1 MMKSAPCKREG
12 RSTVVSFGE
21 RLKKE
26 REKRG
31 MTLEEVSA
39 ATKIGV
45 RSLKALE
52 QEKFDLLPGGIFNK
66 GFVRAYAKH
75 LGLDDEVVVADYL
88 EAAGESSPAP
98 TIADPTEAQ
107 NAQELRNL
115 GSSQP
120 LPWGS
125 MAALVVVG
133 TLLFAAWHYYSHR
146 KTAQDMGASESGV
159 ISPSASPAPSPGPT
173 VVGPTTSKAASG
185 TVGDF
190 GQASSSQLSS
200 IVPQPNSS
208 SPLSTSGSFELSL
221 HATDEVWLSTTVDTQ
236 QPSEAILSRGQSKTL
251 QASDKVVIRIGNP
264 VALQVSINGKRIP
277 IRGAE
282 GQPETLTFTAVGL
295 QYAGGPPPQ
304 PN

>member
-1 MMKSAPCKREG
+1 M
-12 RSTVVSFGE
+12 VSFGE

-31 MTLEEVSA
+31 LTLEEVSA

-45 RSLKALE
+45 RSLRALE

-107 NAQELRNL
+107 NAQELRDL
-115 GSSQP
+115 GSPQP
-120 LPWGS
+120 LPWVT
-125 MAALVVVG
+125 MAAIVVVG
-133 TLLFAAWHYYSHR
+133 TLLLAAWHYYSQR
-146 KTAQDMGASESGV
+146 KGSQGIAVQDSAVS
-159 ISPSASPAPSPGPT
+159 SPSASSSSSASSEAPSAGAQSSLPATASPSRRASPMTANSTPATST
-173 VVGPTTSKAASG
+173 VS
-185 TVGDF
+185 
-190 GQASSSQLSS
+190 ASS
-200 IVPQPNSS
+200 
-208 SPLSTSGSFELSL
+208 SFELSL
-221 HATDEVWLSTTVDTQ
+221 RAVDEVWLSMTVDAQ
-236 QPSEAILSRGQSKTL
+236 QPSEATLSRGQSMTL
-251 QASDKVVIRIGNP
+251 QASDKVVIRVGNP

-277 IRGAE
+277 IRGVE
-282 GQPETLTFTAVGL
+282 GQPETLTFTAAGL
-295 QYAGGPPPQ
+295 QYDGGPPPK

>member
-1 MMKSAPCKREG
+1 MMNSAPCKRED
-12 RSTVVSFGE
+12 RNTVVSFGE

-31 MTLEEVSA
+31 LTLEEVSA

-45 RSLKALE
+45 RSLRALE

-107 NAQELRNL
+107 NAQELRDL

-120 LPWGS
+120 LPWVT
-125 MAALVVVG
+125 MAAIVVVG
-133 TLLFAAWHYYSHR
+133 TLLLAVWHYYSQR
-146 KTAQDMGASESGV
+146 KGSQGIAVQDSAVS
-159 ISPSASPAPSPGPT
+159 SP
-173 VVGPTTSKAASG
+173 
-185 TVGDF
+185 
-190 GQASSSQLSS
+190 ASSSASS
-200 IVPQPNSS
+200 SGSASSEAPSAGAQSS
-208 SPLSTSGSFELSL
+208 SPATASPSPRASPITANSTPATSTVSASSSFELSL
-221 HATDEVWLSTTVDTQ
+221 RAVDEVWLSMTVDAQ

-251 QASDKVVIRIGNP
+251 QASDKVVIRVGNP

-277 IRGAE
+277 IRGVE
-282 GQPETLTFTAVGL
+282 GQPETLTFTAAGL
-295 QYAGGPPPQ
+295 QYDGGPPPK
-304 PN
+304 PD

>member
-1 MMKSAPCKREG
+1 M
-12 RSTVVSFGE
+12 VSFGE

-52 QEKFDLLPGGIFNK
+52 QEKFDLLPGGIFNR

-75 LGLDDEVVVADYL
+75 LGLDDEVVVADYM
-88 EAAGESSPAP
+88 EAAGESTPAP
-98 TIADPTEAQ
+98 TLADPTEA
-107 NAQELRNL
+107 NANEQARLQD
-115 GSSQP
+115 SSPP

-125 MAALVVVG
+125 MTVVVVVG

-146 KTAQDMGASESGV
+146 KPAEITNVSESSTTAPEGS
-159 ISPSASPAPSPGPT
+159 SPSASPGTAPSDTPSANTQASAPASM
-173 VVGPTTSKAASG
+173 PPSTSADSSHAASAP
-185 TVGDF
+185 
-190 GQASSSQLSS
+190 ASSA
-200 IVPQPNSS
+200 
-208 SPLSTSGSFELSL
+208 GSFALSL
-221 HATDEVWLSTTVDTQ
+221 HAVDEVWLSTTVDAQ
-236 QPSEAILSRGQSKTL
+236 PPSEAIMEQGQSKTL

-264 VALQVSINGKRIP
+264 TALQVSINGKRIP
-277 IRGAE
+277 IRGTE
-282 GQPETLTFTAVGL
+282 GQPETLTFTASGL
-295 QYAGGPPPQ
+295 QYAGGPPPG

>member
-1 MMKSAPCKREG
+1 M
-12 RSTVVSFGE
+12 VSFGE

-88 EAAGESSPAP
+88 EAAGESSPTP

-107 NAQELRNL
+107 TAQELRDL
-115 GSSQP
+115 SSSQP

-125 MAALVVVG
+125 MAVIVVIG
-133 TLLFAAWHYYSHR
+133 TLLFAAWHYYTHR
-146 KTAQDMGASESGV
+146 KPSQNLSVAESAVTSPTA
-159 ISPSASPAPSPGPT
+159 PT
-173 VVGPTTSKAASG
+173 
-185 TVGDF
+185 
-190 GQASSSQLSS
+190 
-200 IVPQPNSS
+200 SS
-208 SPLSTSGSFELSL
+208 SPGSASSETTPTGAQSSTTAGPTSASSAPANSTASTSGSFELSL
-221 HATDEVWLSTTVDTQ
+221 RAVDEVWLSTTVDAQ
-236 QPSEAILSRGQSKTL
+236 PPSEAILSPGQSKTL
-251 QASDKVVIRIGNP
+251 KASNKVVMRIGNP
-264 VALQVSINGKRIP
+264 VALQVSMNGRRIP
-277 IRGAE
+277 IRGVD
-282 GQPETLTFTAVGL
+282 GQPETLTFTAAGL
-295 QYAGGPPPQ
+295 QPASTSPPKS
-304 PN
+304 N

>member
-1 MMKSAPCKREG
+1 
-12 RSTVVSFGE
+12 VVSFGE

-31 MTLEEVSA
+31 FTLEEVSA

-88 EAAGESSPAP
+88 EAAGESSPTP

-107 NAQELRNL
+107 NAQELRDL

-125 MAALVVVG
+125 MAVLVVVG

-146 KTAQDMGASESGV
+146 KSSQNDAPSETAATSPGS
-159 ISPSASPAPSPGPT
+159 SPSASSTGSTVAGTTVAKPISGAGGDSGP
-173 VVGPTTSKAASG
+173 
-185 TVGDF
+185 
-190 GQASSSQLSS
+190 ASSSQPSA
-200 IVPQPNSS
+200 IAPQPNSS
-208 SPLSTSGSFELSL
+208 TPLSGSGSFELSL
-221 HATDEVWLSTTVDTQ
+221 RAVDEVWLSTAVDAE
-236 QPSEAILSRGQSKTL
+236 PASEAIMEVGQSKTL
-251 QASDKVVIRIGNP
+251 QASDRVVMRIGNP
-264 VALQVSINGKRIP
+264 TALQVSINGKRIP
-277 IRGAE
+277 IRGVE
-282 GQPETLTFTAVGL
+282 GQPETLTFTAAGL
-295 QYAGGPPPQ
+295 QYAGGPPPR

>member
-1 MMKSAPCKREG
+1 
-12 RSTVVSFGE
+12 VVSFGE

-75 LGLDDEVVVADYL
+75 LGLDDEAVVSDYM
-88 EAAGESSPAP
+88 EASGESASPATLAEP
-98 TIADPTEAQ
+98 TAANT
-107 NAQELRNL
+107 AQESRIP

-125 MAALVVVG
+125 MAIVVVVG
-133 TLLFAAWHYYSHR
+133 AVLFAAWHYYSHR
-146 KTAQDMGASESGV
+146 KTAEGTNVSESAATAESSAAPASAPNSTSSEMPSVNAQSSEPGASSTAAT
-159 ISPSASPAPSPGPT
+159 SAAVPAAT
-173 VVGPTTSKAASG
+173 
-185 TVGDF
+185 
-190 GQASSSQLSS
+190 
-200 IVPQPNSS
+200 
-208 SPLSTSGSFELSL
+208 GSFELSL
-221 HATDEVWLSTTVDTQ
+221 HAVDEVWLSTTVDAQ
-236 QPSEAILSRGQSKTL
+236 PPSEATMESGQSKTL
-251 QASDKVVIRIGNP
+251 QASGKVVLRVGNP
-264 VALQVSINGKRIP
+264 VALQVSLNGKRIA
-277 IRGAE
+277 IRGVE
-282 GQPETLTFTAVGL
+282 GQPETFTFTASGL
-295 QYAGGPPPQ
+295 QPAGSSPPK